1 MRPFI
6 QKTAGA
12 TFFLGISHT
21 LMFRK
26 DYVDH
31 LQAGERLLRRSEL
44 RAEWQGRPVA
54 PHGLGRLLPPHL
66 QPRRPRQADAYVE
79 ELLPHGGGRDDGQVR
94 LLVGKRPQQ
103 SDACRLSPFRVRGHL
118 LAFRCCRYPNHR
130 QSHGPSGLQ
139 SPPLSRD
146 IRPLPFPRLEERVAG
161 GVLKEV

>member
-26 DYVDH
+26 DYVEIIFK
-31 LQAGERLLRRSEL
+31 LENGFYGL

-66 QPRRPRQADAYVE
+66 QPRRPRQADAYVAE
-79 ELLPHGGGRDDGQVR
+79 ALPHGGGRDDGQVR
-94 LLVGKRPQQ
+94 LLAGKRPQPP
-103 SDACRLSPFRVRGHL
+103 DACRLSPFRVRRHL

-130 QSHGPSGLQ
+130 QSHGPFGLQ
-139 SPPLSRD
+139 SQPLSRD